1 MPRLSRYAVLAVLL
15 LASTTGVAA
24 GPPVT
29 VRFIHPDR
37 YTDADLHG
45 GFGEAARSSTLDA
58 IAKILRE
65 QGARHLR
72 AGQSV
77 AIEVLDIDL
86 AGRTEPW
93 NLASP
98 GLRVMRP
105 VDWPRVKLRYVLTEH
120 GRAAPPVEAVVSDPE
135 YLQRADIR
143 RADDPWRYER
153 AMLAAWFD
161 RQFGEGG

>member
-1 MPRLSRYAVLAVLL
+1 MTTLFALL
-15 LASTTGVAA
+15 LVPNVGAA
-24 GPPVT
+24 ADPPVA
-29 VRFIHPDR
+29 VRFVHPDR
-37 YTDADLHG
+37 YADANLHG
-45 GFGEAARSSTLDA
+45 GFGAAARAPTLDA

-72 AGQSV
+72 AGQSL
-77 AIEVLDIDL
+77 AIEILDIDL
-86 AGRTEPW
+86 AGRIEPW
-93 NLASP
+93 NVASP

-105 VDWPRVKLRYVLTEH
+105 VDWPRIKLRYVLTD
-120 GRAAPPVEAVVSDPE
+120 GGKAAPPVEAAVSDQE

-161 RQFGEGG
+161 RQFGRQD